1 MKGGFASKNNIE
13 VYDSPDL
20 KMRSKQSYR
29 SRSEL
34 RRPESERVPSE
45 QERLRSERGE
55 RIRSERSERIKSER
69 GERIKSERSEQM
81 TSEVSYVNDFDE
93 RDEADLDADVELYT
107 DDIKS
112 SQDVASVSQKSLKS
126 RNSRNRSSMSRRSSF
141 KGEFLQDEAR
151 RSSLRSSGQD
161 EMSQSKLSQ
170 RSRSQKSRRSSSFK
184 EPSMEQDLQGQLS
197 RRESIRSGVVDSG
210 MPFEDEDQIGEDY
223 DRSHR
228 GSLQME
234 DAENIRSRRGSL
246 RQENSKI
253 RSGSIGSLTRENVE
267 RISRKGSLLE
277 DADNIRSRR
286 GSLLHDDIAKS
297 REFRRASLR
306 SKSSASDMYKEL
318 ESEEEIE
325 DDFQRTVL
333 SRGKSQVSK
342 RSRDNDLNGGRQTAP
357 PHYKQV

>member
-1 MKGGFASKNNIE
+1 MKGGYASKNNIE
-13 VYDSPDL
+13 VFDSPDL

-69 GERIKSERSEQM
+69 GERIKSERSERM
-81 TSEVSYVNDFDE
+81 TSEVSYGNDFDE
-93 RDEADLDADVELYT
+93 RDEADLDADIELYT

-126 RNSRNRSSMSRRSSF
+126 RNSRNRSSMSRRSSS

-170 RSRSQKSRRSSSFK
+170 RSRSQKSRRSSFK
-184 EPSMEQDLQGQLS
+184 EPSMEQDVQEQLS
-197 RRESIRSGVVDSG
+197 RRESIRSGVMESG
-210 MPFEDEDQIGEDY
+210 IPFEDEDQINEDY
-223 DRSHR
+223 EGSHR

-267 RISRKGSLLE
+267 RISRRGSLLE

-297 REFRRASLR
+297 RESRRTSLR
-306 SKSSASDMYKEL
+306 SKSSASDMYKEV